1 MRPGVEAIPD
11 DLSPSQD
18 RVLAALKAG
27 GTETVLSIG
36 DALAKDGRGKPL
48 RKRTIQEALKVL
60 LGRQLVD
67 GSTEEGKPGEWWAA

>member
-1 MRPGVEAIPD
+1 M
-11 DLSPSQD
+11 
-18 RVLAALKAG
+18 KAG

-48 RKRTIQEALKVL
+48 KKRTIQSALNVL
-60 LGRQLVD
+60 LERRLVD